1 MGGSRASLH
10 AKVVVIDERLLVVG
24 SMNLDL
30 RSKLQNSE
38 VAVVVRNPALAQE
51 VTRLIEPT
59 LATGAYL
66 VELVQ
71 NAQTGSQGQLVWRA
85 PMGSHLKDSTSEP
98 DASASL
104 KLLVKLIGPFA
115 PDEML

>member
-1 MGGSRASLH
+1 M
-10 AKVVVIDERLLVVG
+10 VVDERLLVVG

-38 VAVVVRNPALAQE
+38 VAVVVRNLALAHE

-59 LATGAYL
+59 LVTGAYR
-66 VELVQ
+66 VELLP

-85 PMGSHLKDSTSEP
+85 PVGSRLKDSSSEP

-104 KLLVKLIGPFA
+104 KLLIKLMGPFA